1 MISFTMFHQKIVQS
15 EWIFQTKHVE
25 INEDHGEITT
35 NCKLTRTPPKQQT
48 QEIAP
53 RRFPP
58 IDLHEKKKHFW
69 YSVDEE
75 ANGK

>member
-1 MISFTMFHQKIVQS
+1 
-15 EWIFQTKHVE
+15 VE

-58 IDLHEKKKHFW
+58 IDLHEKKNIFDIQLMKRPMENSDHK
-69 YSVDEE
+69 EE
-75 ANGK
+75 FDHIYVCILWRPIWL